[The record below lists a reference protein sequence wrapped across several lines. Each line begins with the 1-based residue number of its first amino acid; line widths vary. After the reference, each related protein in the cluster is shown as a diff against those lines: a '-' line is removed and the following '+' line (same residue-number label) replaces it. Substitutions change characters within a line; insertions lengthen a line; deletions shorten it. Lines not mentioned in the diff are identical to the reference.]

1 MNDGLAHERLN
12 GALELINRWGD
23 PYARRWGTDRF
34 AVQRLR
40 YGSRGDRRYARHCI
54 SCPGAWTDARSLHW
68 PRLSGTGRAHPDGRS
83 AAAAGC
89 NNLDL

>member
-34 AVQRLR
+34 AIQRLR
-40 YGSRGDRRYARHCI
+40 YRRFARHCI
-54 SCPGAWTDARSLHW
+54 WGPGV
-68 PRLSGTGRAHPDGRS
+68 
-83 AAAAGC
+83 
-89 NNLDL
+89 